1 MTHFLQHIARKEKK
15 KRDGEWPW
23 IQRPKR
29 KEIHKEYK
37 QVSANEQKKTTM
49 TEVCQSDTGATEE
62 VPNGQ
67 NCNKLNKIK

>member
-1 MTHFLQHIARKEKK
+1 MTHFLQHISKKEK

-37 QVSANEQKKTTM
+37 QVSANEQKETTM
-49 TEVCQSDTGATEE
+49 TEVCQSGTRSSQW
-62 VPNGQ
+62 P
-67 NCNKLNKIK
+67 KL